1 MVANCATGRIRPA
14 HSMVPMPLLL
24 SPDVEFAA
32 GDGVQAKKSHTTDPP
47 TKWGSWYCYLY
58 ISSIKHCTVY
68 DFIYR
73 LIYDFNRDFN
83 TLSNGSGGTIPK
95 LVLVK
100 ISNLV
105 EWLFGGG
112 LVVVR
117 YLRYQT
123 LRQY

>member
-1 MVANCATGRIRPA
+1 MA
-14 HSMVPMPLLL
+14 
-24 SPDVEFAA
+24 F
-32 GDGVQAKKSHTTDPP
+32 
-47 TKWGSWYCYLY
+47 
-58 ISSIKHCTVY
+58 
-68 DFIYR
+68 R
-73 LIYDFNRDFN
+73 LIYDFNSDFN

-117 YLRYQT
+117 
-123 LRQY
+123 